1 MIYLILSMITNAALY
16 WLFKYFEKIEAR
28 IFETIVF
35 NYIVAFGCGI
45 FLVPDLKSAVES
57 SLTLPIWSISGM
69 AMGAL
74 FISVFYFMAIT
85 ARKAGIALATLSSKM
100 SLVLGVVLFSFV
112 GKGEL
117 TWITIL
123 ALLIAMTGLYFFSVD
138 GRTRFKWNMLTY
150 PILLLLGSTA
160 VDFSIAFFQGF
171 TANDNER
178 ALFTCM
184 PFFGAG
190 IIGLMILVYGLI
202 INKKPFPKKELL
214 TGITLGLVNYGS
226 IYFLIEL
233 YSSGWLPEHVIL
245 PVNNL
250 GVLIISA
257 LGALWLFSEKLNRRK
272 IQGLVLCVLALILL
286 L

>member
-1 MIYLILSMITNAALY
+1 MIFLLLSMLTNAALY

-35 NYIVAFGCGI
+35 NYVVAFGCGI
-45 FLVPDLKSAVES
+45 FLVSDLKLAVES
-57 SLTLPIWSISGM
+57 SLTFPVWSIAGI
-69 AMGAL
+69 AMGPL
-74 FISVFYFMAIT
+74 FISVFYFMAVT

-100 SLVLGVVLFSFV
+100 SLVLGVVLLSLV
-112 GKGEL
+112 GLCTL
-117 TWITIL
+117 TWVTIL
-123 ALLIAMTGLYFFSVD
+123 ALVIAMAGLYFFSVD
-138 GRTRFKWNMLTY
+138 GRTRFKWSMLTY
-150 PILLLLGSTA
+150 PIFLLLGSTA
-160 VDFSIAFFQGF
+160 VDFSIAFFRRF

-190 IIGLMILVYGLI
+190 LIGLVILAYGLI

-214 TGITLGLVNYGS
+214 TGIVLGLVNYGS
-226 IYFLIEL
+226 IFFLIEL
-233 YSSGWLPEHVIL
+233 YNSGWLPEHVIL

-250 GVLIISA
+250 GVLILSA

>member
-35 NYIVAFGCGI
+35 NYVVAFGCGI

-100 SLVLGVVLFSFV
+100 SLVLGVVLFSFF

-202 INKKPFPKKELL
+202 FNKKPFPKKELL

>member
-1 MIYLILSMITNAALY
+1 MIFLLLSMLTNAALY

-35 NYIVAFGCGI
+35 NYVVAFGCGI

-117 TWITIL
+117 TWLTIL

>member
-35 NYIVAFGCGI
+35 NYVVAFGCGI

>member
-35 NYIVAFGCGI
+35 NYVVAFACGI

-117 TWITIL
+117 SWITIL

-202 INKKPFPKKELL
+202 FNKKPFPKKELL

-250 GVLIISA
+250 GVLILSA

>member
-1 MIYLILSMITNAALY
+1 MIFLLLSMLTNAALY

-35 NYIVAFGCGI
+35 NYVVAFGCGI

-57 SLTLPIWSISGM
+57 SLTLPIWSVSGM

-117 TWITIL
+117 TWLTIL

-202 INKKPFPKKELL
+202 INKKPFPKKELH

-250 GVLIISA
+250 GVLIMSA

>member
-35 NYIVAFGCGI
+35 NYVVAFGCGI

-117 TWITIL
+117 TWIIIL

-138 GRTRFKWNMLTY
+138 GRTRFKWNMLSY

-202 INKKPFPKKELL
+202 FNKKPFPKKELL

-250 GVLIISA
+250 GVLILSA

>member
-35 NYIVAFGCGI
+35 NYVVAFGCGI

-190 IIGLMILVYGLI
+190 VIGLMILVYGLI

-250 GVLIISA
+250 GVLIIGA

>member
-35 NYIVAFGCGI
+35 NYVVAFGCGI

-117 TWITIL
+117 TWLTIL

-250 GVLIISA
+250 GVLILSA

>member
-1 MIYLILSMITNAALY
+1 MITNAALY

-35 NYIVAFGCGI
+35 NYVVAFGCGI

>member
-35 NYIVAFGCGI
+35 NYVVAFGCGI

-69 AMGAL
+69 AMGVL

-171 TANDNER
+171 IANDNER

-202 INKKPFPKKELL
+202 FYKKPFPKKELL

>member
-1 MIYLILSMITNAALY
+1 
-16 WLFKYFEKIEAR
+16 
-28 IFETIVF
+28 
-35 NYIVAFGCGI
+35 
-45 FLVPDLKSAVES
+45 
-57 SLTLPIWSISGM
+57 
-69 AMGAL
+69 
-74 FISVFYFMAIT
+74 
-85 ARKAGIALATLSSKM
+85 
-100 SLVLGVVLFSFV
+100 
-112 GKGEL
+112 
-117 TWITIL
+117 
-123 ALLIAMTGLYFFSVD
+123 
-138 GRTRFKWNMLTY
+138 MLTY

-202 INKKPFPKKELL
+202 FNKKPFPKKELL

>member
-1 MIYLILSMITNAALY
+1 MITNAALY

-35 NYIVAFGCGI
+35 NYVVAFGCGI

-100 SLVLGVVLFSFV
+100 SLVLGVVLFSFF

>member
-35 NYIVAFGCGI
+35 NYVVAFGCGI

-117 TWITIL
+117 TWIIIL

-138 GRTRFKWNMLTY
+138 GRTRFKWNMLSY

-202 INKKPFPKKELL
+202 FNKKPFPKKELL

>member
-117 TWITIL
+117 TWIIIL

-171 TANDNER
+171 TTNDNER

>member
-1 MIYLILSMITNAALY
+1 MITNAALY

-35 NYIVAFGCGI
+35 NYVVAFGCGI

-117 TWITIL
+117 TWIIIL

-138 GRTRFKWNMLTY
+138 GRTRFKWNMLSY

-202 INKKPFPKKELL
+202 FNKKPFPKKELL

-250 GVLIISA
+250 GVLILSA

>member
-1 MIYLILSMITNAALY
+1 MIFLLLSMLTNASLY

-35 NYIVAFGCGI
+35 NYVVAFACGI

-117 TWITIL
+117 SWITIL

-250 GVLIISA
+250 GVLILSA

>member
-35 NYIVAFGCGI
+35 NYVVAFGCGI

-117 TWITIL
+117 TWIIIL

-202 INKKPFPKKELL
+202 FNKKPFPKKELL

-250 GVLIISA
+250 GVLILSA

>member
-35 NYIVAFGCGI
+35 NYVVAFGCGI

-202 INKKPFPKKELL
+202 FNKKPFPKKELL
-214 TGITLGLVNYGS
+214 TGITLGRVNYGS

>member
-35 NYIVAFGCGI
+35 NYVVAFACGI

-250 GVLIISA
+250 GVLILSA

>member
-35 NYIVAFGCGI
+35 NYVVAFGCGI

-100 SLVLGVVLFSFV
+100 SLVLGVVLFSFF

>member
-35 NYIVAFGCGI
+35 NYVVAFGCGI

-202 INKKPFPKKELL
+202 FNKKPFPKKELL

>member
-1 MIYLILSMITNAALY
+1 MIFLLLSMLTNAALY

-35 NYIVAFGCGI
+35 NYVVAFACGI

-117 TWITIL
+117 SWITIL

-250 GVLIISA
+250 GVLILSA

>member
-35 NYIVAFGCGI
+35 NYVVAFACGI

-117 TWITIL
+117 SWITIL

-250 GVLIISA
+250 GVLILSA

>member
-1 MIYLILSMITNAALY
+1 MIFLLLSMLTNAALY

-35 NYIVAFGCGI
+35 NYVVAFGCGI
-45 FLVPDLKSAVES
+45 FLVSDLKLAVES
-57 SLTLPIWSISGM
+57 SLTFPVWSIAGI
-69 AMGAL
+69 AMGPL
-74 FISVFYFMAIT
+74 FISVFYFMAVT

-100 SLVLGVVLFSFV
+100 SLVLGVVLLSLV
-112 GKGEL
+112 GLCNL
-117 TWITIL
+117 TWVTIL
-123 ALLIAMTGLYFFSVD
+123 ALVIAMAGLYFFSVD
-138 GRTRFKWNMLTY
+138 GRTRFKWSMLTY
-150 PILLLLGSTA
+150 PIFLLLGSTA
-160 VDFSIAFFQGF
+160 VDFSIAFFRRF

-190 IIGLMILVYGLI
+190 LIGLVILAYGLI

-214 TGITLGLVNYGS
+214 TGIVLGLVNYGS
-226 IYFLIEL
+226 IFFLIEL
-233 YSSGWLPEHVIL
+233 YNSGWLPEHVIL

-250 GVLIISA
+250 GVLILSA

>member
-1 MIYLILSMITNAALY
+1 MITNAALY

-35 NYIVAFGCGI
+35 NYVVAFGCGI

-100 SLVLGVVLFSFV
+100 SLVLGVVLFSFF

-202 INKKPFPKKELL
+202 FNKKPFPKKELL